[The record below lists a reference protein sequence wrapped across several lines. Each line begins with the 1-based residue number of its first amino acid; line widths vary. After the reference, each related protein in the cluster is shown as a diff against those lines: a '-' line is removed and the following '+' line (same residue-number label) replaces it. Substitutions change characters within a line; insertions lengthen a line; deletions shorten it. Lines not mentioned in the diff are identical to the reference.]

1 MAEQLPDSNKKSGK
15 TDFWCPFCHE
25 RLDYNLVVFV
35 SGHGQ
40 CPDCKQV
47 IFPCCDGSPRTFGTD
62 QTEMPQL

>member
-1 MAEQLPDSNKKSGK
+1 MAKKSQDSDRKSGK

-25 RLDYNLVVFV
+25 RLDMNIVVFV

-47 IFPCCDGSPRTFGTD
+47 IFPCCDGSPRTFGTNEKD
-62 QTEMPQL
+62 MPKL